1 MRMQTFVGQTK
12 IVMVFSKVA
21 YRLETSALGFSM
33 DARVI
38 RDECFNQLK
47 IRNSSINKAKTD
59 TIQPHNEIY
68 ATWCSK
74 VT

>member
-1 MRMQTFVGQTK
+1 MGMQTFVGQTNS
-12 IVMVFSKVA
+12 VMVFSKVA
-21 YRLETSALGFSM
+21 YRLQTSTLGFSM

-68 ATWCSK
+68 ATL
-74 VT
+74 V